1 MNNLVMSITK
11 NSSKDKE
18 INIDK
23 SLENHKIGNEVKQ
36 IIDSKCFNND
46 KKKKVRF
53 SNKNETKYVN
63 NYIKNIDKLLI
74 SKKDLQSF
82 LNIIKIAIVRK
93 TFKTSEI
100 KIVVDFHNR
109 LNNILNN

>member
-23 SLENHKIGNEVKQ
+23 FLENHKIGNEVKQ
-36 IIDSKCFNND
+36 IIDSKYFNND

-53 SNKNETKYVN
+53 SNKDEIKYVN

-74 SKKDLQSF
+74 SKNGSPPANTIF
-82 LNIIKIAIVRK
+82 S
-93 TFKTSEI
+93 T
-100 KIVVDFHNR
+100 
-109 LNNILNN
+109 